1 MPRSEGVAEAVA
13 DTPSAPEGLTGIVW
27 LASYPKSGNTWTRTF
42 LHNLFGLIRGESAEQ
57 DINAINEFTAWD
69 LAAKRYEPHLGKPV
83 LEATREEI
91 AATRPLIQ
99 AELAAETRGL
109 ALVKTH
115 HALVMDRGHPT
126 LNFAVTSGAV
136 YLVRNPLDVAVSF
149 AHHMGASIDEAIAQ
163 MAAEGLETEI
173 TDKTVYEVYGSW
185 SEHVASWTERP
196 HRAVCVLRYEDL
208 LDEPFGTFARLSRH
222 LLLTPTP
229 EQMDEA
235 IARSSFE
242 RLRAQED
249 ANGFREKPQS
259 AERFFREGK
268 SGQWRTAL
276 SRRQVRRIV
285 EAHGQQMRR
294 FGYLSDDIAHLAP
307 PAPAA

>member
-1 MPRSEGVAEAVA
+1 MPGS
-13 DTPSAPEGLTGIVW
+13 DAPGGSLTGIVW

-42 LHNLFGLIRGESAEQ
+42 LHNLFGILRGESAEQ
-57 DINAINEFTAWD
+57 DINAINEFTTWD
-69 LAAKRYEPHLGKPV
+69 LSAKRYEPHIGKSI

-91 AATRPLIQ
+91 AATRPKIQ
-99 AELAAETRGL
+99 AEVAAETSGL

-149 AHHMGASIDEAIAQ
+149 AHHMGAGIDDAIGQ
-163 MAAEGLETEI
+163 MGAEGLETEV
-173 TDKTVYEVYGSW
+173 TEKTVYEVYGSW
-185 SEHVASWTERP
+185 SEHVASWTLRP

-208 LDEPFGTFARLSRH
+208 LDEPFGTFAKLTRH
-222 LLLTPTP
+222 LLLQPTP

-249 ANGFREKPQS
+249 ANGFREKPES

-268 SGQWRTAL
+268 AGQWRKAL

-285 EAHGQQMRR
+285 EAHGEQMRR

-307 PAPAA
+307 PASTV